1 MTELQIRKDD
11 FTRTRLVE
19 TETPETLGEGEVLL
33 EVDAFAVTA
42 NNVTYAVAGD
52 RIGYWQF
59 FPPAGDDTDG
69 WGVVPMWGFAVVTG
83 SRAEGIEIGERIY
96 GYFPPATHLVVKP
109 AHVSAQSFFDSA
121 EHRARLPAGYNLYR
135 RIAGEPGYDPTNT
148 TFRADAERMLLCPL
162 HVTSFCLWDAL
173 QDASWHGAEQVIVL
187 SASSKT
193 SIGLGYAVHDDDAA
207 PKSIG
212 ITSAGN
218 VEMVEGLDI
227 YDRVASYDDLDAV
240 DASKKTAI
248 VDMAGNQAV
257 LAKLHEKLGE
267 RMVKTLAVG
276 ITHWTDAAPQEGV
289 IQERTEFFFAPSHI
303 QRRMKEWGAD
313 GFANK
318 SGAFLQRTALASR
331 DWMRVEELRGL
342 EVLEERFA
350 DVVHGKI
357 PADTGLVVILPSDPE
372 SAE

>member
-19 TETPETLGEGEVLL
+19 TETPANLDEGEALL

-59 FPPAGDDTDG
+59 FPPSGDDTDG
-69 WGVVPMWGFAVVTG
+69 WGVVPMWGFAVVTA
-83 SRAEGIEIGERIY
+83 SNAEGIEIGERIY
-96 GYFPPATHLVVKP
+96 GYFPPATHLVVRP
-109 AHVSAQSFFDSA
+109 AKISDQSFFDAA
-121 EHRARLPAGYNLYR
+121 EHRAQLPAGYNLYR
-135 RIAGEPGYDPTNT
+135 RVAAEPGYDPSATS
-148 TFRADAERMLLCPL
+148 FRTDAERMLLWPL

-173 QDASWHGAEQVIVL
+173 QEASWYGAEQVIVL

-193 SIGLGYAVHDDDAA
+193 SVGLGYALHDDEGA
-207 PKSIG
+207 PASIG

-218 VEMVEGLDI
+218 VEMVQGLGI
-227 YDRVASYDDLDAV
+227 YDQVVSYQALDAV
-240 DASKKTAI
+240 DADKKTVI

-257 LAKLHEKLGE
+257 LAALHRRLGDN
-267 RMVKTLAVG
+267 MVQTLAVG
-276 ITHWTDAAPQEGV
+276 ITHWTDAAPEEGV
-289 IQERTEFFFAPSHI
+289 IQDRTEFFFAPSHI

-313 GFANK
+313 GFAEK
-318 SGAFLQRTALASR
+318 SGKFLQRTALASR
-331 DWMRVEELRGL
+331 DWLRVEELRGL
-342 EVLEERFA
+342 DGLERRFA
-350 DVVHGKI
+350 DVVHGRVR
-357 PADTGLVVILPSDPE
+357 ADTGLIVILPSDPE